1 MAKREVHGGFIHFVG
16 FSTNA
21 TVAECSSHKRAS
33 HDTSGDIIRQVNKVG
48 LYTTRVSCIICY
60 QPMRTPMPNMI
71 RQRNIISRTVRFSHL
86 YIQNRQKCQKNKSR
100 YSVIVSQNSVSVS
113 TPPELTIFL
122 SSLHFSLPTHPPT
135 IHRDN
140 LARDIAT
147 GTTSQ
152 EDHHALEVFWLTPPA
167 GRNTCHDTGVPAL
180 VIDQCLVHV
189 RGNVSRSN
197 GVDIDTLGYPLVRQ
211 SLGEL
216 AHTTLGRGVGG
227 HGDTTLE
234 SQERGNVNDGTPAAG
249 GELGCVTG

>member
-1 MAKREVHGGFIHFVG
+1 MHHML
-16 FSTNA
+16 STNENSNAEYDSA
-21 TVAECSSHKRAS
+21 TEYNIQDRPIQSS
-33 HDTSGDIIRQVNKVG
+33 
-48 LYTTRVSCIICY
+48 LYTKPPKMPEKQIPVQCY
-60 QPMRTPMPNMI
+60 RQSELCLRLDLI
-71 RQRNIISRTVRFSHL
+71 RAHD
-86 YIQNRQKCQKNKSR
+86 
-100 YSVIVSQNSVSVS
+100 
-113 TPPELTIFL
+113 FL

-152 EDHHALEVFWLTPPA
+152 EDHHALEVFWLTPPT

-180 VIDQCLVHV
+180 VIDQCGVHV

-234 SQERGNVNDGTPAAG
+234 SQERGNVDDGAPAAG
-249 GELGCVTG
+249 GELGCVMG